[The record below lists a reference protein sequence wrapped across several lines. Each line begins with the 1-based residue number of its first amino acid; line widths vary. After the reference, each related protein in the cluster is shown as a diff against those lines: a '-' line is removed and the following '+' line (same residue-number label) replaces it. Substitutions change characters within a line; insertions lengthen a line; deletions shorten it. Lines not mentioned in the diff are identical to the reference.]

1 MIIYIL
7 LVKSKSIWEASDR
20 IKNRWGRGF
29 PGGSVVKNPP
39 AHAVETGWLLI
50 QEDPPGHRATKP
62 WAPTVEP
69 VLWSLGRATPEAWAG
84 PCSATRKATVMKSN

>member
-1 MIIYIL
+1 M
-7 LVKSKSIWEASDR
+7 VKSKSIWQAGGR

-39 AHAVETGWLLI
+39 AHAVETGWLLT

-62 WAPTVEP
+62 
-69 VLWSLGRATPEAWAG
+69 
-84 PCSATRKATVMKSN
+84 